1 MPKRM
6 HFSRRRKGITNYR
19 KRLALLKSG
28 IPRAVVRITN
38 SKIMV
43 QITDFSMKGD
53 LVLASATSSDLTSMG
68 WKSSKTNIP
77 ASYLSGML
85 AAKRALKAG
94 VSSAVLDI
102 GRITPTAGGRAFAT
116 LKGLVD
122 GGLDV
127 PHSENL
133 YPNESRINGE
143 HVSDKMVKEIEKVT
157 KKIEGIKK

>member
-1 MPKRM
+1 MTRSRHGPRLQNTQQMQALNPKKPQVQEYYEEEDDE
-6 HFSRRRKGITNYR
+6 HVVYKNGRRSNRKT
-19 KRLALLKSG
+19 
-28 IPRAVVRITN
+28 
-38 SKIMV
+38 
-43 QITDFSMKGD
+43 
-53 LVLASATSSDLTSMG
+53 
-68 WKSSKTNIP
+68 
-77 ASYLSGML
+77 L
-85 AAKRALKAG
+85 AAKMALKAG

>member
-28 IPRAVVRITN
+28 VPRAVVRLTN
-38 SKIMV
+38 SKIMI
-43 QITDFSMKGD
+43 QITNFSIKGD
-53 LVLASATSSDLTSMG
+53 RVLASATSNDLESMG
-68 WKSSKTNIP
+68 WKNSKKNIP
-77 ASYLSGML
+77 AAYLSGML

-102 GRITPTAGGRAFAT
+102 GRITPTSGGRAFAT

-127 PHSENL
+127 PHSEKL
-133 YPNESRINGE
+133 YPDESRISGG
-143 HVSDKMVKEIEKVT
+143 HISDKISKEIEKIT
-157 KKIEGIKK
+157 KKIEGVKK